1 MMIFCQELFLARRN
15 KFIWEDN
22 NYKTGQKNKAMEKQP
37 LGTNKTKVNMFKLP
51 QSQKQPKGMSCMIG
65 RLFTVH
71 LSGPLLKETS

>member
-1 MMIFCQELFLARRN
+1 
-15 KFIWEDN
+15 
-22 NYKTGQKNKAMEKQP
+22 MEKQP

-71 LSGPLLKETS
+71 LLGHLLKETS